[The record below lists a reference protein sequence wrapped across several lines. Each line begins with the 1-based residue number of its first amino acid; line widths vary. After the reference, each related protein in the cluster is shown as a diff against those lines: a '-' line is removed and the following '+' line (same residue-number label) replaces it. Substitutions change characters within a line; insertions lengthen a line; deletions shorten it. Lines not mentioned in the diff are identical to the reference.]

1 MSVITLAELRYGAAS
16 SSRSETNQQAI
27 DRFTLGVSVIAVDS
41 TVAATFGSI
50 KAELRKQGALLEDF
64 DVLICGLRG
73 GANWPD
79 VRFRRSRSGGGS
91 RCRRASERGS
101 ATPSLI

>member
-16 SSRSETNQQAI
+16 SSRSEANQQTI
-27 DRFTLGVSVIAVDS
+27 DRCPLSVSVLVVDL
-41 TVAATFGSI
+41 TDAATFGSI
-50 KAELRKQGALLEDF
+50 KAELRKQRALLEDF
-64 DVLICGLRG
+64 DVLLCGLRG
-73 GANWPD
+73 GATWPD
-79 VRFRRSRSGGGS
+79 VRLRRSRSGGGS